1 MRFWEVQMCLCHG
14 LLFSSTRVLVVSSIK
29 DGPASALAAAAAA
42 VGVPSARGVGSG
54 AIVDV
59 RLKPRYQ
66 VEAGITLFLGLC
78 MVSEIQLLIV
88 LSKMVAGQ
96 T

>member
-1 MRFWEVQMCLCHG
+1 MRVGAADVAPPTLA
-14 LLFSSTRVLVVSSIK
+14 
-29 DGPASALAAAAAA
+29 GPAAMRDGRASSLAAAAAA